1 MPQARHCKHCW
12 GNCRDTCLLPG
23 GAGMCIHTVTP
34 GPPLRDWPR
43 LMGTRRFWRWFFFR
57 Q

>member
-1 MPQARHCKHCW
+1 
-12 GNCRDTCLLPG
+12 
-23 GAGMCIHTVTP
+23 MCIHTVTP